1 MLNNLTLNYIISG
14 GWWKPPSLELS
25 IEAQKQHQTELS
37 VEGKTLPTYV
47 VVLFTV
53 FFIMRIVSYFQ
64 KGKVKFYYHE

>member
-1 MLNNLTLNYIISG
+1 MINNLTLNYIISG
-14 GWWKPPSLELS
+14 VWWKPSLEHS
-25 IEAQKQHQTELS
+25 IEGQHHAVQS

-47 VVLFTV
+47 VVLITV

>member
-14 GWWKPPSLELS
+14 GWWKTSLEHS
-25 IEAQKQHQTELS
+25 IEAQQHAELS
-37 VEGKTLPTYV
+37 VEVKTLPTYV
-47 VVLFTV
+47 VVLIKV

>member
-37 VEGKTLPTYV
+37 VEGKTLPSAFHCFLYYAHRL
-47 VVLFTV
+47 VLSV
-53 FFIMRIVSYFQ
+53 GQGQILLP
-64 KGKVKFYYHE
+64 